1 MPKNG
6 PEIFWKFSDFS
17 QLVESMTE
25 NELLSVTQI
34 DVEFYQK
41 KSVIVR
47 KYDLLLGGDVKS
59 QYLPCELNYSVVF
72 CIIVALLL
80 LA

>member
-17 QLVESMTE
+17 RLVGSMSK
-25 NELLSVTQI
+25 NELLNVTQI
-34 DVEFYQK
+34 DFVFYQK
-41 KSVIVR
+41 NSVIVR

-59 QYLPCELNYSVVF
+59 QSLPCELNYSVVF
-72 CIIVALLL
+72 CIIVAPLL

>member
-1 MPKNG
+1 
-6 PEIFWKFSDFS
+6 
-17 QLVESMTE
+17 MTE

-34 DVEFYQK
+34 DFEFYQK
-41 KSVIVR
+41 NSVIVR

-80 LA
+80 LAELLMSCSIFWITVITFSYEN

>member
-34 DVEFYQK
+34 DFEFYQK
-41 KSVIVR
+41 
-47 KYDLLLGGDVKS
+47 
-59 QYLPCELNYSVVF
+59 
-72 CIIVALLL
+72 
-80 LA
+80 